1 MDDARG
7 GGAVAT
13 EVDGRLCNAD
23 RPDDIPSSG
32 WWHILRRLGGSLSR
46 DDIWLRAAG
55 VAFCALFAA
64 IPCAAVPVSIF
75 GLLADPEAVHRPIEM
90 LRGLLPERA
99 SLFLADQMEAIA
111 TTSRLGLG
119 AGLGSAILAA
129 LWGAWSAAS
138 GVIGAINAAYG
149 EHEGRSFL
157 HRQLVALTLA
167 VAAGLFGLL
176 VFTLV
181 AVLPTAL
188 EILPL
193 GPTQRTIVSFARW
206 PALAL
211 LMVAALGILY
221 RFAPCRRAAKWR
233 WVSPGA
239 AVATLLWLAGSA
251 AFSYYVAN
259 VRSYNETLGGLGI
272 VMLLLTWFYLTSFAV
287 LLGVEL
293 NAELERQTARDTT
306 EGLALPLGGRGAVV
320 ADTVEPMEWSVR
332 R

>member
-111 TTSRLGLG
+111 TTSKLGLG

-149 EHEGRSFL
+149 EHEGRGFL

-176 VFTLV
+176 VFD
-181 AVLPTAL
+181 
-188 EILPL
+188 
-193 GPTQRTIVSFARW
+193 
-206 PALAL
+206 
-211 LMVAALGILY
+211 
-221 RFAPCRRAAKWR
+221 
-233 WVSPGA
+233 
-239 AVATLLWLAGSA
+239 
-251 AFSYYVAN
+251 
-259 VRSYNETLGGLGI
+259 LGGGLPNC
-272 VMLLLTWFYLTSFAV
+272 TRDPAP
-287 LLGVEL
+287 
-293 NAELERQTARDTT
+293 RPDTT
-306 EGLALPLGGRGAVV
+306 DDRLIY
-320 ADTVEPMEWSVR
+320 S
-332 R
+332 

>member
-1 MDDARG
+1 MDDARRAG
-7 GGAVAT
+7 AAVA
-13 EVDGRLCNAD
+13 EINRRFCKAD

-75 GLLADPEAVHRPIEM
+75 GLLADPEAVHHPIEM
-90 LRGLLPERA
+90 LRGLLPEGA
-99 SLFLADQMEAIA
+99 SAFLAGQMQAIA
-111 TTSRLGLG
+111 TTSSLGLG
-119 AGLGSAILAA
+119 AGLGGGILAA

-138 GVIGAINAAYG
+138 GVIGAINTAYG

-157 HRQLVALTLA
+157 HRQLVALTLV
-167 VAAGLFGLL
+167 VAAGLFSLAG
-176 VFTLV
+176 FTLV
-181 AVLPTAL
+181 AIVPTVLEVLWLDSEQRAIIAL
-188 EILPL
+188 
-193 GPTQRTIVSFARW
+193 ARW
-206 PALAL
+206 PALGL
-211 LMVAALGILY
+211 LMIVALGMLY

-239 AVATLLWLAGSA
+239 AVATVLWLTGSA

-259 VRSYNETLGGLGI
+259 VRSYNETLGALGI
-272 VMLLLTWFYLTSFAV
+272 MLLFLTWFYLTSFAV
-287 LLGVEL
+287 LFGAEL

-306 EGLALPLGGRGAVV
+306 EGAALPPGRRGAAV
-320 ADTVEPMEWSVR
+320 ADTVAHAM
-332 R
+332 